1 MANACEGKGEQNI
14 VHINVLEGA
23 TKERWMPQCL
33 GSLKLEFASCVSFSK
48 QNISEKKPH
57 MYGSYIKYFAS
68 SCVYVCVKHLKRNL
82 KRCKTSTLWLFL
94 FWSAKKSFSF

>member
-33 GSLKLEFASCVSFSK
+33 GSLKLEFASCVSFSQ
-48 QNISEKKPH
+48 QNISEKKLTC
-57 MYGSYIKYFAS
+57 MGRTS
-68 SCVYVCVKHLKRNL
+68 SILRVRVSMCV
-82 KRCKTSTLWLFL
+82 
-94 FWSAKKSFSF
+94 

>member
-48 QNISEKKPH
+48 QNISEKKNSH
-57 MYGSYIKYFAS
+57 VWVVHQVFCEFVCL
-68 SCVYVCVKHLKRNL
+68 CVCE
-82 KRCKTSTLWLFL
+82 TSEEKFEEM
-94 FWSAKKSFSF
+94 

>member
-48 QNISEKKPH
+48 QNISEKNLTC
-57 MYGSYIKYFAS
+57 MGRTS
-68 SCVYVCVKHLKRNL
+68 SILRVRVSMCV
-82 KRCKTSTLWLFL
+82 
-94 FWSAKKSFSF
+94 